1 MIMIISLYVFS
12 RVFID
17 IVTITFTTLILTEF
31 SNIYTSVNYFTK
43 LLSNFLRF
51 PLNKD

>member
-12 RVFID
+12 HAFLD

-31 SNIYTSVNYFTK
+31 CNIYSAVIKYTYKNHLF
-43 LLSNFLRF
+43 F
-51 PLNKD
+51 